1 MCAWGAPEMGAARG
15 VPVPQSARIM
25 LISAASMPPA
35 AAGLCPQ
42 CPPGPPPPLLPKPGK
57 DNLRLQKLLR
67 KAARRKLVG
76 GGPSA
81 PPGAFR
87 TSLSPVSEASH
98 DQEAPAPRP
107 AEAPGVA
114 AALPSRPPPT
124 PPGVPRLVSPLR
136 TSTVSLSVTPHRRS
150 LAAHFQT
157 PGPRLATL
165 GPQGCTPVPALT
177 AGGAHTS
184 QVHTQPGPPPKDKTP
199 ELPPMGP
206 DRGSGGQDR
215 DPAPCPPG
223 SQPSIP
229 VAHIRPLPAEVQ
241 TARPWSEGPPAP
253 RPPSGCQ
260 APGPREASPRVVV
273 PVAPTYRSP
282 GPSPH
287 RPAPTAPHAERP
299 GGPPTVGPAADAGQA
314 PHLQGAPAPAL
325 PLGPSPCPAPKV
337 SPKPRLSGWTRLR
350 KQLMEEARE
359 APSPGPGPEL
369 EPGLECP
376 EQQATAP
383 AAPTPRPPASR
394 ASRLWDAVLYRMSV
408 AESRS
413 GPAGHRDGVG
423 HLAGL
428 GRLPFL
434 CRPRFNARKLQEAAT
449 RPLPGPHAA
458 AGLGLQPKDFN
469 RTAAGWGLR

>member
-1 MCAWGAPEMGAARG
+1 
-15 VPVPQSARIM
+15 M
-25 LISAASMPPA
+25 LISAAS
-35 AAGLCPQ
+35 CPQ

-76 GGPSA
+76 AGPSA

-87 TSLSPVSEASH
+87 ASLSPVSEASH

-107 AEAPGVA
+107 EAPGLA
-114 AALPSRPPPT
+114 AALPLPPAPHA
-124 PPGVPRLVSPLR
+124 PGVPRLGSPLR

-150 LAAHFQT
+150 LAAHFQA
-157 PGPRLATL
+157 PGPRLA
-165 GPQGCTPVPALT
+165 TPVPALT
-177 AGGAHTS
+177 AGGAHAS
-184 QVHTQPGPPPKDKTP
+184 QVHIRLGPPPQDETP
-199 ELPPMGP
+199 ALPPMGP
-206 DRGSGGQDR
+206 DRGSGGWDQ

-229 VAHIRPLPAEVQ
+229 VAHIRPLPSEVP

-260 APGPREASPRVVV
+260 APGPREASTRIVV
-273 PVAPTYRSP
+273 PIAPTYRSP

-287 RPAPTAPHAERP
+287 RPAPVAPHAERP

-314 PHLQGAPAPAL
+314 SRLQGAPAPAS
-325 PLGPSPCPAPKV
+325 PLGPHPCPAPKV
-337 SPKPRLSGWTRLR
+337 APKPRLSGWTRLR

-359 APSPGPGPEL
+359 APSPGPEP

-376 EQQATAP
+376 QREATAT
-383 AAPTPRPPASR
+383 AAPAPRPPASR

-408 AESRS
+408 AESHS
-413 GPAGHRDGVG
+413 GPAGPRDGVG
-423 HLAGL
+423 SLAGL

-434 CRPRFNARKLQEAAT
+434 CRPRFNARKLQEATT
-449 RPLPGPHAA
+449 RPPPGPHAA